1 MTNRGKV
8 LMEHLFIDEIPIFL
22 VKDMIITVSDQLG
35 DISWGEKEHNEISWA
50 KTRPEKTV
58 INTNTR
64 LKIWYT
70 RGVTKPIPVYD
81 NTFVS
86 EVEGYEP
93 LSIGDVYT
101 GTGDSILLTLVY
113 RKIDITDRYTN
124 IYKYIHRK
132 YNIRSYQNMP
142 EFFEDK

>member
-1 MTNRGKV
+1 MYA
-8 LMEHLFIDEIPIFL
+8 
-22 VKDMIITVSDQLG
+22 IIRICLNS
-35 DISWGEKEHNEISWA
+35 
-50 KTRPEKTV
+50 
-58 INTNTR
+58 
-64 LKIWYT
+64 
-70 RGVTKPIPVYD
+70 
-81 NTFVS
+81 F
-86 EVEGYEP
+86 
-93 LSIGDVYT
+93 